1 MPRTTTAAV
10 ALAAAVGVPYA
21 VDRSGFELNQLWPTA
36 ASSVPAETSGH
47 PQATLGQPLPAPQ
60 PAAPENPTAVIY
72 QSPAPLEGI
81 PTYSLVEVLR
91 MDVTRE
97 WVYQRWARKS
107 VGLGDPDLFGIRVP
121 LVTGTRMHDLAGSLT
136 YYFNRAGQV
145 DRLAFRGRTGDTRQL
160 VDLVTRH
167 YGLQLQPT
175 VVAGEQLYQ
184 LKEDENI
191 VSELRIRPESV
202 LWTTSPHDSFHLEM
216 ELNRPGAR
224 RYLSRPIPT
233 IDLPQPIVAAP
244 PPGKVPVHPDTPLG
258 QVQAQ
263 VEQAAA
269 AQAEV
274 DQITANSK
282 AQAEAYAA
290 AKAAPPA
297 EPPPIKKSAPP
308 RFRWPN

>member
-1 MPRTTTAAV
+1 
-10 ALAAAVGVPYA
+10 L
-21 VDRSGFELNQLWPTA
+21 
-36 ASSVPAETSGH
+36 
-47 PQATLGQPLPAPQ
+47 
-60 PAAPENPTAVIY
+60 IY
-72 QSPAPLEGI
+72 QSPAPLEGM
-81 PTYSLVEVLR
+81 PTYELVEVLR

-184 LKEDENI
+184 LKEEENI

-216 ELNRPGAR
+216 ELNRPGSR
-224 RYLSRPIPT
+224 RYLTRPIPT

-244 PPGKVPVHPDTPLG
+244 LPGKVPVNPDTPLG
-258 QVQAQ
+258 QVQTQ

-274 DQITANSK
+274 DQLAAASK
-282 AQAEAYAA
+282 AQGEAYAA

-297 EPPPIKKSAPP
+297 EPAPIKQTLPP
-308 RFRWPN
+308 RYRWPN